1 MNLNFNDI
9 RTCFLQVLG
18 NYQQITL
25 VFLNGFYSLSK
36 TKNKKEP
43 LKIQFLFLTNNI
55 KMDGIY
61 TNQNFLHCISSF
73 EGTSYKNLGAIV
85 LSYLSTILLLMIHH
99 EETRLSANR
108 NRNPN
113 LKWGRRGYKSA
124 IARKFV
130 RYSH

>member
-25 VFLNGFYSLSK
+25 VLLNGFYSLSK

-61 TNQNFLHCISSF
+61 TNQNFLHCVSSF
-73 EGTSYKNLGAIV
+73 ECTFYKNLGAIA
-85 LSYLSTILLLMIHH
+85 LSYLPTILLLMIHH
-99 EETRLSANR
+99 EETRLSPNW

-113 LKWGRRGYKSA
+113 PNWGRRGYKSA
-124 IARKFV
+124 IA
-130 RYSH
+130 